1 MSATPVTWHI
11 YQIIKDYLSP
21 IVIVC
26 VLNQFRE
33 HWLFNDVLHFTN
45 FLSLIFFKNSE
56 LLPSFQSLMED
67 EFGFA
72 NELTLLASIIR
83 KEVCGVLIFFLSVLR
98 K

>member
-45 FLSLIFFKNSE
+45 FLSLI
-56 LLPSFQSLMED
+56 
-67 EFGFA
+67 
-72 NELTLLASIIR
+72 
-83 KEVCGVLIFFLSVLR
+83 
-98 K
+98 